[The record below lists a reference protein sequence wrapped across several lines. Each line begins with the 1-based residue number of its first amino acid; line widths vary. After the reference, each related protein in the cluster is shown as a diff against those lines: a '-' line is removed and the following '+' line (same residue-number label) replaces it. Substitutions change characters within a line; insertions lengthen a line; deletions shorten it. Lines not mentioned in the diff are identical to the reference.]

1 MVPTPVHFFPHSTG
15 PALKPGS
22 AAAVLPGVHA
32 LALTLTLAWLQSPG
46 PKELG
51 LVTWG
56 RNYQEALQAAQGSG
70 RPLLILFDEVPG
82 CSTCVHYGEV
92 VLSDALLVEAAETLF
107 VPLAIY
113 NNQGGEDRRVL
124 ELFQE
129 PAWNN
134 PVVQFVAA
142 DGRRLIPRL
151 AGDYSTSGLA
161 AAMIAALRTA
171 QRPVPEWLAIYAA
184 ALRAESAPRRT
195 ELRAMGCFWSG
206 EACLAR
212 APGVIS
218 TRTGFVEGHEVVEVQ
233 YAEAEIDRA
242 ALEACGTQLRGNF
255 VPSPKDQLYHL
266 RRSRWAKLPLN
277 PAQARRV
284 NAALSASED
293 PRPFLSPRQLASTE
307 R

>member
-1 MVPTPVHFFPHSTG
+1 
-15 PALKPGS
+15 LKPGS

-51 LVTWG
+51 LVAWG
-56 RNYQEALQAAQGSG
+56 RDYQEALHAAHSSG

-161 AAMIAALRTA
+161 AAMIARLANRPTSRAGVVGDLRRGPA
-171 QRPVPEWLAIYAA
+171 RPNPRPV
-184 ALRAESAPRRT
+184 APNF
-195 ELRAMGCFWSG
+195 APWVVSG
-206 EACLAR
+206 PARHASHAR
-212 APGVIS
+212 AG
-218 TRTGFVEGHEVVEVQ
+218 
-233 YAEAEIDRA
+233 
-242 ALEACGTQLRGNF
+242 
-255 VPSPKDQLYHL
+255 
-266 RRSRWAKLPLN
+266 
-277 PAQARRV
+277 
-284 NAALSASED
+284 
-293 PRPFLSPRQLASTE
+293 
-307 R
+307 